1 MAKRTNGE
9 GTIKKRANG
18 TWEAQYTVYENG
30 ERKRR
35 SIYGKT
41 KAEVAAKLGDVVK
54 TIRDGAY
61 IAPNELTVKAWADE
75 WIKNYLLKARE
86 STKYQYEQYFR
97 LYVFPVIGDKPIQDI
112 TAPMIQG
119 IIAGKLRDGL
129 SAKTVRNLH
138 SIMHHCFQDAADMDI
153 IPKNPVIKKKE
164 RLPKA
169 EKKEMLILEGDLLEK
184 FITEI
189 RGKEFEELFFVDLF
203 TGMREGEILGLSWD
217 CVDFKKQSITIK
229 QQLKRDS
236 RIGEKNS
243 QYIKDDTKT
252 GNTRT
257 IYPASA
263 VFPVLKK
270 VKKMQQENQLRNGT
284 RFYNP
289 WNLVFTDEIGHWIN
303 GRTLLKAFKKRV
315 AAIGL
320 PEMRFHDLRHTFAA
334 ISIQNGDDL
343 YTVSKNL
350 GHTNISTTA
359 NIYGHLTQKAKL
371 DSASRMDGFISGLKA
386 SGESK

>member
-35 SIYGKT
+35 SVYGKT
-41 KAEVAAKLGDVVK
+41 KGEVSAKLGDIVK
-54 TIRDGAY
+54 TIRDGDY
-61 IAPNELTVKAWADE
+61 IAPNALTVKGWMYE
-75 WIKNYLLKARE
+75 WLKNYLLKARE

-97 LYVFPVIGDKPIQDI
+97 LYVLPVIGDKPIQDV
-112 TAPMIQG
+112 TALMIQN

-138 SIMHHCFQDAADMDI
+138 SILHHCFQDAADMEI
-153 IPKNPVIKKKE
+153 ITKNPVVKKKE

-169 EKKEMLILEGDLLEK
+169 DKKEMLILEGETLEQ
-184 FITEI
+184 FISEI
-189 RGKEFEELFFVDLF
+189 QGKEFEELFFVDMF

-217 CVDFKKQSITIK
+217 CVDFKNQSITIK

-236 RIGEKNS
+236 HIGEKNS

-257 IYPASA
+257 IYPAAA
-263 VFPVLKK
+263 VFTTLKR
-270 VKKMQQENQLRNGT
+270 VKRKQQENQLRNGS

-315 AAIGL
+315 TVIGL
-320 PEMRFHDLRHTFAA
+320 PEMRFHDLRHTYAA

-350 GHTNISTTA
+350 GHTTISTTA
-359 NIYGHLTQKAKL
+359 NVYGHLTHKAKK
-371 DSASRMDGFISGLKA
+371 DSANRMDGFINGLKA
-386 SGESK
+386 SGND